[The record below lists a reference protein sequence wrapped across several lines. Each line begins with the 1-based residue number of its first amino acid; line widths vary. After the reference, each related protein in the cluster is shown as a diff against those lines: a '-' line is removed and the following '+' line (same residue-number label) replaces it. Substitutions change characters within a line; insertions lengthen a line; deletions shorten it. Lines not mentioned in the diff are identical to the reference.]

1 MRAFRK
7 EPSTVSFSCG
17 PRVLSTDSRSIPIAS
32 IASIAHCVIVTKV
45 GGSPIRESRE
55 S

>member
-1 MRAFRK
+1 MRAFERI
-7 EPSTVSFSCG
+7 VNGQLSCG
-17 PRVLSTDSRSIPIAS
+17 PRVLSTDSRSIAIAS

-45 GGSPIRESRE
+45 GGSPIREPRE